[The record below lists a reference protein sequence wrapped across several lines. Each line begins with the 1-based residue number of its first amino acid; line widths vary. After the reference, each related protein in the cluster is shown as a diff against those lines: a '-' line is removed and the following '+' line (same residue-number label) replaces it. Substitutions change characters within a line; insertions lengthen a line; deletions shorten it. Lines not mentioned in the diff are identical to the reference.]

1 MGAEETS
8 KILQFG
14 ATEQVRRIE
23 SARYIDPAFYEREKE
38 LIFRRA
44 WIAAC
49 RVDDVSRPGAY
60 RTLDYFG
67 ESVVVIRD
75 HAGQVGAFHNTC
87 RHRGSKLLDGCG
99 HVQSISCPYH
109 GWQYGLDGSL
119 KAVPRAEGFERL
131 AESRMNLLPVRTETW
146 AGFVW
151 INLDEDAPPLSDT
164 LGGLDEE
171 MAPYRLE
178 EMEPIDRKVFKLPVN
193 WKTMLENV
201 TDYYHVPVVHGR
213 SVGVHVDQGPD
224 LLSFGEQVGHQR
236 IGNTHTAV
244 LLAQILVGQGR
255 AEEAVS
261 PVEQARAQAS
271 TPADVHALD
280 GTMAQLL
287 TVLGRLE
294 EADTLATQL
303 VRTAPR
309 DMSIVRLLAQIREAI
324 GQRQQAMAILEDG
337 LNRCCSSPG
346 KCGNQPLDVAAVR
359 HLVRMYLEDRV
370 APERTQEL
378 LSDLRKHV
386 RQPGWEDAFI
396 SALLSRNEGQ
406 PHLREMVG
414 RLRSNLP
421 DQDPRLER
429 LTTAFGGG

>member
-1 MGAEETS
+1 MALG
-8 KILQFG
+8 FG
-14 ATEQVRRIE
+14 ASSEQLRAARRSGREAAPKPEVPAVPQPEVAEGNDPLWSLPPDDPRLQYAVTVETYPEALRARLIALGPDFAAAVRHIDGGKPE
-23 SARYIDPAFYEREKE
+23 QAHEAITPFIGQDPVARYERARAALAAGKAPA
-38 LIFRRA
+38 
-44 WIAAC
+44 AA
-49 RVDDVSRPGAY
+49 S
-60 RTLDYFG
+60 
-67 ESVVVIRD
+67 
-75 HAGQVGAFHNTC
+75 
-87 RHRGSKLLDGCG
+87 
-99 HVQSISCPYH
+99 
-109 GWQYGLDGSL
+109 
-119 KAVPRAEGFERL
+119 
-131 AESRMNLLPVRTETW
+131 
-146 AGFVW
+146 
-151 INLDEDAPPLSDT
+151 
-164 LGGLDEE
+164 
-171 MAPYRLE
+171 
-178 EMEPIDRKVFKLPVN
+178 
-193 WKTMLENV
+193 
-201 TDYYHVPVVHGR
+201 
-213 SVGVHVDQGPD
+213 D